1 MVPVPEAISPG
12 DLPCARTTAAS
23 LRGRMASGQAS
34 PPLGLVS
41 SCSSLPHFPQV
52 VVGYAGNTYI
62 LTMALTGVKRNEV
75 PVRIYEL
82 PAPRGGVGW
91 ADWRGAQPLCRGL
104 VRYRRQEWEKA
115 LRSFKQALEIVPENG
130 PARIL
135 VERCRQFM
143 ETPPPASWDGV
154 YRFTGK

>member
-82 PAPRGGVGW
+82 RAPRGELDGRIGEVRNLF
-91 ADWRGAQPLCRGL
+91 AGASFATDDRSGRRRSAPSSRPSRLSRRTGL
-104 VRYRRQEWEKA
+104 PGY
-115 LRSFKQALEIVPENG
+115 
-130 PARIL
+130 
-135 VERCRQFM
+135 
-143 ETPPPASWDGV
+143 
-154 YRFTGK
+154 